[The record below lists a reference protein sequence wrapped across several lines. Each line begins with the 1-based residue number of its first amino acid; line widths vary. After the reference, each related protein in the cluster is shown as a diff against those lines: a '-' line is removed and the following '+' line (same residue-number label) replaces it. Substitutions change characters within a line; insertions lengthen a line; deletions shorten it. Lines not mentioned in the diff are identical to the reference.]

1 MPNWVEGNLKIR
13 GSIEDIK
20 NFIEHE
26 MVWGQTSNLENAKVD
41 IYELDGEIDVYR
53 PNREIPDYLW
63 INGQRNY
70 VKPDGNCF
78 SAYWDPRNKRPD
90 TVVMVFEGYHAAW
103 SVDVEPYIRFSNE
116 YNIDFRII
124 GFEQGMQ
131 FGVDISIEGGHLVK
145 AEYLKYENW
154 DWDCPFPYLG
164 G

>member
-13 GSIEDIK
+13 GRIEDIK
-20 NFIEHE
+20 KFIEHE
-26 MVWGQTSNLENAKVD
+26 MVWGQTSNLEKAKVY
-41 IYELDGEIDVYR
+41 INEHYGEMTVHR
-53 PNREIPDYLW
+53 PNGEIPDYLW

-70 VKPDGNCF
+70 VQPSSDGF
-78 SAYWDPRNKRPD
+78 GVYWNPKNKHPD

-103 SVDVEPYIRFSNE
+103 DVDVEPYIGFSNE

-124 GFEQGMQ
+124 GFEKGMQ
-131 FGVDISIEGGHLVK
+131 FGVDISIEHGNPVK
-145 AEYLKYENW
+145 VEDLTYENW